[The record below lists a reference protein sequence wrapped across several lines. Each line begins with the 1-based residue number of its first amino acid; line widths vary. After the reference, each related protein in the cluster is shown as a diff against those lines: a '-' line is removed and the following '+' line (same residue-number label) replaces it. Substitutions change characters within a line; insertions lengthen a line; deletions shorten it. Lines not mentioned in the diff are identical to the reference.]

1 MNDEKNKIKILVG
14 LVILTIVVLVVSFF
28 IGKKNSNTV
37 LKKSIEEIGRK
48 FYIQYLYEKQK
59 DVIISAMEKNNNI
72 TFNFNSISIFIDDDD
87 LKELKG
93 SKFSKCNWQK
103 TVIIFKPKQ
112 PLESS
117 NFDID
122 VKLVC

>member
-1 MNDEKNKIKILVG
+1 VNDEKNKIKIIIG
-14 LVILTIVVLVVSFF
+14 LGILIIIVLIVTIF
-28 IGKKNSNTV
+28 INKKNNNTV
-37 LKKSIEEIGRK
+37 FKKSIEEIGRK

-87 LKELKG
+87 LKELKD

-103 TVIIFKPKQ
+103 TVITFKPKQ

>member
-72 TFNFNSISIFIDDDD
+72 TFNFNSISIFIDDD

-103 TVIIFKPKQ
+103 TVITFKPKQ